1 MRWRTL
7 NYVFSDKWSVIA
19 NSKYFTMFCFIL
31 LDYRDLDIVFKF
43 KVDAFIDLSIEY
55 KYWIADYIWMKI
67 NKCIWFLSDK
77 LIKRCYLLFLNKV
90 NWTDLF
96 NEKILINI
104 IPYRIFIVRNLVII
118 HDLNMNIRPTYFW
131 KNNANFNSS

>member
-7 NYVFSDKWSVIA
+7 NYVFSVKWSVIA

-55 KYWIADYIWMKI
+55 KYWITDYIWMKI